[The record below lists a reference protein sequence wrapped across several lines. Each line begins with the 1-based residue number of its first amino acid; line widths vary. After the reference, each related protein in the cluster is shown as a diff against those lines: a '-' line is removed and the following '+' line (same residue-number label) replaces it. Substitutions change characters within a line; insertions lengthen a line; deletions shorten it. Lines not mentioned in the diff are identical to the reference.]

1 MLWHFVGYAMVGYYH
16 NVFGGVIFLEYS
28 VVISASISIFL
39 CLLCAMQIKLYF
51 VLSLSLSGWSHL
63 WFFNGFCLPNDQKGA
78 INANCNRNQSFAPIN
93 PNILSRFLSACLPV
107 CFSFSFFRLLMW
119 FTICQSSHPTRKAFN
134 SLSMDFKTH
143 YDTLQRLGGDIDAL
157 GLSKDGLSSM
167 RPCRCPALSLQT
179 EVLQHS
185 RECKVHNPVYAKL
198 IKRKQKTKKQ
208 ETERYNG
215 KLSPKLAIQIQDK
228 R

>member
-1 MLWHFVGYAMVGYYH
+1 MQC

-39 CLLCAMQIKLYF
+39 CLLCAMQIKLYS
-51 VLSLSLSGWSHL
+51 SLSLVEVISDFL
-63 WFFNGFCLPNDQKGA
+63 MDFACLMTRKAQLMLTVIV
-78 INANCNRNQSFAPIN
+78 INHSLQLTQTSCLAF
-93 PNILSRFLSACLPV
+93 CLPV
-107 CFSFSFFRLLMW
+107 CFSFSFVRLLMW
-119 FTICQSSHPTRKAFN
+119 FTICQFSHPTRKAFN

-143 YDTLQRLGGDIDAL
+143 YNTLRHCKDWGGGDIDAL

-167 RPCRCPALSLQT
+167 RHCRCPALSLQT

-198 IKRKQKTKKQ
+198 IKRKQKTKKK
-208 ETERYNG
+208 TRN
-215 KLSPKLAIQIQDK
+215 KKIQRK
-228 R
+228 T